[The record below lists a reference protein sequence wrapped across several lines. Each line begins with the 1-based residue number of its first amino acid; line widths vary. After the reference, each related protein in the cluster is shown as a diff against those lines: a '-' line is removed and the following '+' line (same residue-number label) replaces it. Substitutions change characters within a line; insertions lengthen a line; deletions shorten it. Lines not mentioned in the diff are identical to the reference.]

1 MQMPQAAV
9 TAPQQPAWRVLSAP
23 RAPKRQVP
31 RSWAIGLGALLVATL
46 ALYVHTVAQEAHLDR
61 LQTELRHL
69 HDENVAKRSEL
80 ASIQNPAR
88 IAQQATTALG
98 MQEPK
103 QVVFLNKPV
112 DQLQAAPNNVIPPPP
127 AVVHEGF

>member
-1 MQMPQAAV
+1 
-9 TAPQQPAWRVLSAP
+9 APSQPAWRVLTAP
-23 RAPKRQVP
+23 RAPKRRVP
-31 RSWAIGLGALLVATL
+31 RSWAIALGALLLSTL
-46 ALYVHTVAQEAHLDR
+46 ALYVHTVAQEAHLER
-61 LQTELRHL
+61 LQVDLRRL
-69 HDENVAKRSEL
+69 HDENIARRSEL

-103 QVVFLNKPV
+103 EVVFLNKPV
-112 DQLQAAPNNVIPPPP
+112 SELKAAPDNVIPPPP